1 MQLSLARLAVDN
13 SNIEADSVACRSDRA
28 FDRPIDRPKSAVGP
42 VGQPISKPDHSLPNG
57 IPNLPTDLTV
67 DSLANSNKPQHL
79 GGPISFGFQPSQPSL
94 ASGGKQL
101 NQFPTAIIGTSRFLQ
116 SLDQPEVIQ
125 RPSTPAQSST
135 LLIMPVLKF
144 QSTCEFKV

>member
-1 MQLSLARLAVDN
+1 MQMQISLARLSVDN
-13 SNIEADSVACRSDRA
+13 YEIEADIEADSVACRSDRA

-67 DSLANSNKPQHL
+67 DSLANNSKPQQL

-101 NQFPTAIIGTSRFLQ
+101 SQFPTAVIGTSCILQ
-116 SLDQPEVIQ
+116 SLEP
-125 RPSTPAQSST
+125 P
-135 LLIMPVLKF
+135 LF
-144 QSTCEFKV
+144 